1 MSAVLHRKRAVTLPT
16 PACRNAFFDFDF
28 LWDRHRSNSC
38 AVCKSVWS
46 WKSDLVAPTLTIS
59 WVARKAWRLD
69 SKRVSWIPT
78 WRFVEPLSLNRT
90 RLLGASDTTTLL
102 GRCCDSA
109 GSMTWRRLTAR
120 AWGDSVKLELKIH
133 AALPF
138 DATLSLTMTLS
149 LVGVLA
155 CVVWVPTKAGSRC
168 WPIRSFHSRHP
179 DRNAVRKAAR
189 MRLRRDQHPVAAP
202 NSHLSATLHIAR
214 VAGAE
219 LNTNA
224 SGSPRSSA
232 RPSLHPHAALPRP
245 RLDKSAEIKVV
256 RAFQTPEPGSP
267 PVRHAHQSCPDDLLP
282 LFARYMLVICPTGGR
297 LERERARASTQA
309 SLCSLVFNTNT
320 DQPRRLPITLVQT
333 GLTLGAEDEMRSH
346 NVEAWHFSTNS
357 QAGIGGRLT

>member
-1 MSAVLHRKRAVTLPT
+1 
-16 PACRNAFFDFDF
+16 
-28 LWDRHRSNSC
+28 
-38 AVCKSVWS
+38 
-46 WKSDLVAPTLTIS
+46 
-59 WVARKAWRLD
+59 
-69 SKRVSWIPT
+69 
-78 WRFVEPLSLNRT
+78 
-90 RLLGASDTTTLL
+90 
-102 GRCCDSA
+102 
-109 GSMTWRRLTAR
+109 MTWRRLTAR

-155 CVVWVPTKAGSRC
+155 CVVWVPTEAGSRC

-189 MRLRRDQHPVAAP
+189 MRLRRDQHPVTAP
-202 NSHLSATLHIAR
+202 NSHLSATLRIAR

-219 LNTNA
+219 LNANA

-267 PVRHAHQSCPDDLLP
+267 PVRHPHQSCPDDLLP

-320 DQPRRLPITLVQT
+320 DQPRRLPITLVET
-333 GLTLGAEDEMRSH
+333 GLTVGAEDEMRSH
-346 NVEAWHFSTNS
+346 TSKLAASPPIRELELVGASRDAQFLCSSGKFWLQLHHGLASCAGPFHHPDSASRHHCTICADTTSTYILS
-357 QAGIGGRLT
+357 TELAHSITR